1 MCMET
6 AVVSGAWRL
15 EAWGCALP
23 CSSLETS
30 KARAC
35 VSAGLHSGGTPTAGV
50 DRPESFIRLGFL

>member
-1 MCMET
+1 MCVET

-15 EAWGCALP
+15 EALGCVLP
-23 CSSLETS
+23 CSSLERS

-50 DRPESFIRLGFL
+50 DRPESFTRLGFL